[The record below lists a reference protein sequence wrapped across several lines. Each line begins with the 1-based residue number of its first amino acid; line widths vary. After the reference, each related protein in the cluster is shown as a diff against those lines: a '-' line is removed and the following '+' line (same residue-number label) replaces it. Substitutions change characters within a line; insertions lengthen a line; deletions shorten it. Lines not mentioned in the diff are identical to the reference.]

1 MFVRAVR
8 LEHHIFAKH
17 ELRCCLLRSLA
28 KRLGFLRAVDAIQ
41 VDAFR
46 PFVVQHFDGVA
57 VNNGDDEAGEL
68 GRPTVN
74 SEQQDFA

>member
-28 KRLGFLRAVDAIQ
+28 KSLGFLRAVDAIQ
-41 VDAFR
+41 VNAFR
-46 PFVVQHFDGVA
+46 PFIVQHFDRVA
-57 VNNGDDEAGEL
+57 INNGDDEAGEL
-68 GRPTVN
+68 SCATLNYEP
-74 SEQQDFA
+74 QDSA